1 MKIILNMYHSPLLA
15 NILMY
20 LCFQS
25 HNILS
30 FEETV
35 FIDKAEVVYKIAN
48 DTIPIYLT
56 DLFQIRGNDS
66 YLNNS
71 QLNLRSTSKNF
82 LTPKPKISLFK
93 TVCLIQVHLCGI
105 AFPYG

>member
-1 MKIILNMYHSPLLA
+1 MKIILNMYHCPLLA

-20 LCFQS
+20 LCFKS

-35 FIDKAEVVYKIAN
+35 FIDKAKVMYKIA
-48 DTIPIYLT
+48 IEFAPIYLT
-56 DLFQIRGNDS
+56 DLFQMRGNNS

-71 QLNLRSTSKNF
+71 
-82 LTPKPKISLFK
+82 
-93 TVCLIQVHLCGI
+93 
-105 AFPYG
+105 